1 MEEVKEDETKAASSK
16 AEDKKTEAKKPEQF
30 VRVIVSDKVSIIF
43 PEKTSGNDI
52 MAALTNLAG
61 MFYTARDDAKYK
73 KFATHALKNAIRMVT
88 SGKYAKMLE
97 EQKNKEKS

>member
-1 MEEVKEDETKAASSK
+1 MEEVKEDETKAASPK
-16 AEDKKTEAKKPEQF
+16 AEDKKPEQF

-61 MFYTARDDAKYK
+61 MFFTARDDAKYK

-97 EQKNKEKS
+97 EQKNKKKS

>member
-1 MEEVKEDETKAASSK
+1 MEEVKEDETKAASPK
-16 AEDKKTEAKKPEQF
+16 AEDKKPEQF

-61 MFYTARDDAKYK
+61 MFFTARDDAKYK

>member
-1 MEEVKEDETKAASSK
+1 MEEVKEDETKAASPK
-16 AEDKKTEAKKPEQF
+16 AEDKKPEQF

-88 SGKYAKMLE
+88 SEKYAKMLE
-97 EQKNKEKS
+97 EQKNKKKS

>member
-1 MEEVKEDETKAASSK
+1 MEEVKEDETKAASPK
-16 AEDKKTEAKKPEQF
+16 AEDKKPEQF
-30 VRVIVSDKVSIIF
+30 VRVIVSDRVSILF
-43 PEKTSGNDI
+43 PEKTNGNDI
-52 MAALTNLAG
+52 MAALTSLAG
-61 MFYTARDDAKYK
+61 MFFTARDDAKYQ

>member
-1 MEEVKEDETKAASSK
+1 MEEVKEDETKAASPK
-16 AEDKKTEAKKPEQF
+16 AEDKKPEQF
-30 VRVIVSDKVSIIF
+30 VRVIVSDKVSILF

-61 MFYTARDDAKYK
+61 MFFTARDDAKYK

-97 EQKNKEKS
+97 EQKNKKKS